1 MKGRRAEIIDYL
13 CGRMQHLYPQQECRH
28 IARMVASA
36 WSGDDESRFLIEP
49 NEEIEI
55 TDLERHTDALAAG
68 CPVQYILGRA
78 EFCGEEFIV
87 REGVLIPRPET
98 EELVMWAIE
107 KAEDIQNPHILD
119 VCTGSGCIAIALKKC
134 IPTSSLTAIELS
146 DEALAIARENSE
158 QLQAEVEF
166 LKDDALRGMPSV
178 GGRKFDIVVS
188 NPPYIPQTEIAA
200 MRINVTQ
207 YEPHMALFVAD
218 DDPLIFYREIARASR
233 ALLSPRG
240 WLLFEIHETLAEQ
253 TIAMLA
259 TEGYTN
265 IELRKDFRDKPRM
278 ICCQPQR
285 E

>member
-36 WSGDDESRFLIEP
+36 WSGDEESRFLIEP

-55 TDLERHTDALAAG
+55 TDLEQLSDPLAAG

-78 EFCGEEFIV
+78 EFCGEEFVV
-87 REGVLIPRPET
+87 RKGVLIPRPET

-107 KAEDIQNPHILD
+107 KAQGIVSPRILD
-119 VCTGSGCIAIALKKC
+119 VCTGSGCIAIALKKR
-134 IPTSSLTAIELS
+134 IPTASLSAIELS
-146 DEALAIARENSE
+146 DEALTIARENSE
-158 QLQAEVEF
+158 RLHAEVEF
-166 LKDDALRGMPSV
+166 LQDDALQGMPSV
-178 GGRKFDIVVS
+178 GGREFDIVVS
-188 NPPYIPQTEIAA
+188 NPPYIPQAEISN

-207 YEPHMALFVAD
+207 YEPHLALFVAD
-218 DDPLIFYREIARASR
+218 DDPLVFYREIARTAR
-233 ALLSPRG
+233 QLLNADG
-240 WLLFEIHETLAEQ
+240 WLLFEIHETLAEH
-253 TIAMLA
+253 TVAMLA
-259 TEGYTN
+259 AEGYTN
-265 IELRKDFRDKPRM
+265 IERRKDFRDKPRM

>member
-1 MKGRRAEIIDYL
+1 MRASRAEIIGYL
-13 CGRMQHLYPQQECRH
+13 ADCIRSLYDENECRH

-36 WSGDDESRFLIEP
+36 LSHEAESKYIIEP
-49 NEEIEI
+49 NEIIEIEGI
-55 TDLERHTDALAAG
+55 EKCAEELASG
-68 CPVQYILGRA
+68 RPVQYVIGKA
-78 EFCGEEFIV
+78 EFCGYDFTV

-119 VCTGSGCIAIALKKC
+119 VCTGSGCIAIALKKR
-134 IPTSSLTAIELS
+134 IPTASLTAIELS
-146 DEALAIARENSE
+146 DEALTIARENSE

-218 DDPLIFYREIARASR
+218 DDPLIFYREIARTSR

-240 WLLFEIHETLAEQ
+240 RLLFEIHETLAEQ

>member
-1 MKGRRAEIIDYL
+1 MRASRAEIIGYL
-13 CGRMQHLYPQQECRH
+13 TDCIRPLYDENECRH

-36 WSGDDESRFLIEP
+36 LSHETESKYIIEP
-49 NEEIEI
+49 NEIIEIEGI
-55 TDLERHTDALAAG
+55 EKCAEELASG
-68 CPVQYILGRA
+68 RPVQYVIGKA
-78 EFCGEEFIV
+78 EFCGYDFTV

-119 VCTGSGCIAIALKKC
+119 VCTGSGCIAIALKKR
-134 IPTSSLTAIELS
+134 IPTASLTAIELS

-158 QLQAEVEF
+158 HLQAEVEF

-178 GGRKFDIVVS
+178 GGRKFDIVAS

-240 WLLFEIHETLAEQ
+240 WLLFEIHETLSEQ